1 MTLNDRVERLEQ
13 ITKTQTDILE
23 SIVNALTND
32 NRIDDIVE
40 AIEKQTEI
48 NNTLYEMI
56 KAKS

>member
-32 NRIDDIVE
+32 NRIDNIVE
-40 AIEKQTEI
+40 AIKKQTEI
-48 NNTLYEMI
+48 SNTLYEMI